1 MGIERSPLYFC
12 ICCEKSLQKLT
23 VEKLLPLDLMD
34 ERSSKERKFFL
45 QISYK
50 AKPCF

>member
-1 MGIERSPLYFC
+1 MEIKKSPFLFC
-12 ICCEKSLQKLT
+12 ICCEKGLQELK

-34 ERSSKERKFFL
+34 KRSSKERKFFL